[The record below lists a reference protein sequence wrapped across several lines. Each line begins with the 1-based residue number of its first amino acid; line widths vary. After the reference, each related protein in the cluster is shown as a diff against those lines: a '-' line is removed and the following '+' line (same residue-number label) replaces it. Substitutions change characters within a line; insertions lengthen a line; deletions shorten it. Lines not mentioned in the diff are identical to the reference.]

1 VLGLKSRAPG
11 ADNQIVRGE
20 HSGVDTEHRPSAG
33 LDDRGAKAG
42 LGAPDRSAGPSRR
55 VLASVLELA
64 QVVLWELDSPL
75 AEPRWFSSPEV
86 LFGYE
91 PGRGGFRSAASATV
105 YVPLA
110 DPAAPGEPLG
120 SVLLAPVLRSIRAGM
135 PWSRYELVEEVVG
148 PDGVRHLAVIRALVD
163 PEQGSWAGIVADVT
177 QGGDSPWLTAD
188 IAERHRLLVENS
200 PDGIVVHQDGLLAY
214 ANQAVARMVG
224 ITRDADQFVGRPI
237 ADFLDSHTLREM
249 LRRLERLTT
258 PGSSVTGIEAEI
270 IGFDGRSV
278 PVEVSSIRTTWSGR
292 PAYQVVLRD
301 VSERRRAE
309 ASLRYQASLV
319 AAVSDAIIGLDGNGV
334 IRSWNPAAVA
344 IYGFEEAEAVGKAIS
359 GLLSAPTGPDGLPDE
374 GIARHR
380 RKDGSV
386 VDVRVKRSTLGGDA
400 GGPTGW
406 VMVVTELTEA
416 RAATEARKEIER
428 RYAAAV
434 AALDEGVLVVDHQ
447 GVVRASND
455 SAMRIL
461 GARVILGSGDFVFT
475 GHRPARKPEGGSYA
489 PDELPIARALAE
501 RTAVTNLVL
510 GVIDDDGH
518 TQWLSVSA
526 QPLPDGEAAN
536 GAAVVC
542 SVSDITEH
550 KQLVDRL
557 AWEARHDALT
567 GLANRAGF
575 LAELDAILIRDRW
588 RRDLAL
594 FFVDLDRF
602 KLVND
607 SLGHSAGDEVLLT
620 VAQRI
625 REWSGASGLIS
636 RLHGDEF
643 AALEVD
649 VIGRAE
655 ALARAEELRSLL
667 SRPITLST
675 GRTVTVTPSLG
686 VVVLGEGATGDGAE
700 MLKDADMAMLRSK
713 SEGRGRVTVFDVGLR
728 EEIGGRLQLEADL
741 RVATSRGELRIDYQ
755 PIASLTDGRLIG
767 FEALVRW
774 NHPEKGLLMPDLF
787 IPLAE
792 ESELIAEV
800 GTWVLNGACS
810 TIAQWRD
817 LLPAEAAPIISV
829 NVSPR
834 QLKGSKLLHDVEDT
848 LARTGLPPSALILEI
863 TETGLVSDDGSVYT
877 LLEAI
882 RALGVSIAID
892 DFGTGYSS
900 LAHLKRLPVNYLKID
915 RSFVTGLGEDN
926 EDEHIVAGISE
937 LAHGLG
943 IWVTVEGVE
952 TEPQRQAAAK
962 LGCDLYQ
969 GFLLGRPRDPDEVP
983 LAMLA
988 ELGDEARGRNL

>member
-1 VLGLKSRAPG
+1 VGSS
-11 ADNQIVRGE
+11 
-20 HSGVDTEHRPSAG
+20 SGQRTGTSW
-33 LDDRGAKAG
+33 
-42 LGAPDRSAGPSRR
+42 

-64 QVVLWELDSPL
+64 QVVLWELDTPVADARWSSP
-75 AEPRWFSSPEV
+75 PEV
-86 LFGYE
+86 LFGYA
-91 PGRGGFRSAASATV
+91 PGATGFRAASTSTLYASA
-105 YVPLA
+105 L
-110 DPAAPGEPLG
+110 ELG
-120 SVLLAPVLRSIRAGM
+120 GASEQLGDVLLAPVLRSIRAGM

-148 PDGVRHLAVIRALVD
+148 PDGVRHLAVIRALLD
-163 PEQGSWAGIVADVT
+163 PEQDRWSGIVADVT

-200 PDGIVVHQDGLLAY
+200 PDAIVVHQDGLVAY
-214 ANQAVARMVG
+214 ANATAVQMFG
-224 ITRDADQFVGRPI
+224 LKDDDGQIVGRPVD
-237 ADFLDSHTLREM
+237 DFLDAETRKQMASRLGLLDRAGTVLSGFVAELRDPSG
-249 LRRLERLTT
+249 RL
-258 PGSSVTGIEAEI
+258 
-270 IGFDGRSV
+270 V

-292 PAYQVVLRD
+292 PAYQVILRD
-301 VSERRRAE
+301 ISERRRAE

-319 AAVSDAIIGLDGNGV
+319 GAVSDAIVGLDSSGV
-334 IRSWNPAAVA
+334 VQSWNPAAVT
-344 IYGFEEAEAVGKAIS
+344 IYGFEESEALGKPVS
-359 GLLSAPTGPDGLPDE
+359 DLLSAPTRADGLPE
-374 GIARHR
+374 QGIVRHL
-380 RKDGSV
+380 RKDGTP
-386 VDVRVKRSTLGGDA
+386 VDVRVKRSSLGGSGA
-400 GGPTGW
+400 EPSGW
-406 VMVVTELTEA
+406 VMVATELTEA
-416 RAATEARKEIER
+416 RAATEARKEVER

-434 AALDEGVLVVDHQ
+434 AALEEGVLVVDHQ
-447 GVVRASND
+447 GTVRASND

-475 GHRPARKPEGGSYA
+475 GRRPARKPEGGTYA

-501 RTAVTNLVL
+501 RSAVGNLVL

-536 GAAVVC
+536 GTAVVC

-557 AWEARHDALT
+557 AWEARHDSLT
-567 GLANRAGF
+567 GLANRTGF
-575 LAELDAILIRDRW
+575 LAELDAILVRDRW

-607 SLGHSAGDEVLLT
+607 SLGHAAGDEVLLT
-620 VAQRI
+620 VAGRI
-625 REWSGASGLIS
+625 REWAGSAGLVS

-643 AALEVD
+643 VALDVD
-649 VIGRAE
+649 VNGRPE
-655 ALARAEELRSLL
+655 ALARAEALRALL
-667 SRPITLST
+667 SRPVTLST

-686 VVVLGEGATGDGAE
+686 VVVIGDGTSGDGAE
-700 MLKDADMAMLRSK
+700 LLKDADMAMLRSK
-713 SEGRGRVTVFDVGLR
+713 SEGRGRVTVFDIGLR

-741 RVATSRGELRIDYQ
+741 RLATGRGELRIDYQ
-755 PIASLTDGRLIG
+755 PIASLIDGRLIG

-792 ESELIAEV
+792 ESELISEV
-800 GTWVLNGACS
+800 GAWVLKGACA
-810 TIAQWRD
+810 TIAQWRE
-817 LLPAEAAPIISV
+817 LLPPEAAPVISV

-834 QLKGSKLLHDVEDT
+834 QLKGSKLLHDVEDV
-848 LARTGLPPSALILEI
+848 LARTGLPAGALILEI
-863 TETGLVSDDGSVYT
+863 TETGLVSDDGAVYT

-882 RALGVSIAID
+882 RALGVKIAID

-900 LAHLKRLPVNYLKID
+900 LAHLKRLPVDYLKID
-915 RSFVTGLGEDN
+915 RSFVTGLGDDT

-952 TEPQRQAAAK
+952 TEAQRQAAAR

-983 LAMLA
+983 LVMLA
-988 ELGDEARGRNL
+988 ELGDAARGRDL